1 MRAVKSCCFHCGCT
15 LRNSNFC
22 NGYQQDRQCCRDQ
35 AASNIE
41 ITERFLAEEACQ
53 GSWWVLRSRCC
64 SPYSSMW
71 RLAHIEQTCHIR
83 VIILARIR
91 PQESNKLCEPGRG
104 KIIASDSTLEGP
116 GSVEQLLLICCRSS
130 SFGEA
135 PGCLPMVSCKY
146 NKRRLLDGSKRNDFV
161 IIALLLAFIHKC

>member
-1 MRAVKSCCFHCGCT
+1 M
-15 LRNSNFC
+15 
-22 NGYQQDRQCCRDQ
+22 
-35 AASNIE
+35 
-41 ITERFLAEEACQ
+41 TERFLAEEACQ

-104 KIIASDSTLEGP
+104 KIIASDSTLEGQ
-116 GSVEQLLLICCRSS
+116 GVG
-130 SFGEA
+130 GEA
-135 PGCLPMVSCKY
+135 SAYLLPQLFLWRGPRVFAY
-146 NKRRLLDGSKRNDFV
+146 VLLQ
-161 IIALLLAFIHKC
+161 IQ